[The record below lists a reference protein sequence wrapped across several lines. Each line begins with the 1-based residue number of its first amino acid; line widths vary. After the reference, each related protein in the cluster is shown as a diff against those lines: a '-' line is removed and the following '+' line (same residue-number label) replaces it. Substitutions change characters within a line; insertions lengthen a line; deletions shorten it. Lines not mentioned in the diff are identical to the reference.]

1 MKLFS
6 GFPDGKIRQVKLPD
20 PFFSE
25 LLPQIDDLG
34 ELKVIL
40 YAFWRLDHL
49 EGSFRFLRR
58 KDFMGEAGLVPRS
71 GATGQ
76 DAEAVLD
83 GALEQAVRRG
93 VLLRAN
99 VEIEGQN
106 EALYF
111 LNTPR
116 GRALVQAI
124 ANGDWRATGEPETPV
139 VIIMDTPNIFKLYEE
154 NIGPIT
160 PMIAETLRDAEKSYP
175 LEWIEEAI
183 RIAVE
188 SNARTW
194 RYVTAI
200 LDRWKE
206 EGKVERKDRRDTEKA
221 RRRYA
226 EWENPS
232 GSGRG

>member
-6 GFPDGKIRQVKLPD
+6 GFPEGKVHQVKLPD

-25 LLPQIDDLG
+25 LLHQIDDLG
-34 ELKVIL
+34 ELKVLL

-49 EGSFRFLRR
+49 EGSFRYLRR
-58 KDFMGEAGLVPRS
+58 KDFLSVAGLTQQS
-71 GATGQ
+71 GMVGK
-76 DAEAVLD
+76 DAGAALD
-83 GALEQAVRRG
+83 DALERAVRRG
-93 VLLRAN
+93 TLLCAC
-99 VEIEGQN
+99 VELEGQN

-111 LNTPR
+111 LNTAR
-116 GRALVQAI
+116 GRAVMQAI
-124 ANGDWRATGEPETPV
+124 ADGNWRTTGEPESPV
-139 VIIMDTPNIFKLYEE
+139 EIILDTPNIFKLYED
-154 NIGPIT
+154 NIGLIT

-194 RYVTAI
+194 RYVAAI

-232 GSGRG
+232 KSR

>member
-6 GFPDGKIRQVKLPD
+6 GFPEGKVRQVRLPD

-58 KDFMGEAGLVPRS
+58 RDFMGEAGFMQRS
-71 GATGQ
+71 GVSGK
-76 DAEAVLD
+76 DAEAALD
-83 GALEQAVRRG
+83 GALERAVRRG
-93 VLLRAN
+93 ALLRAY
-99 VEIEGQN
+99 VGLEGQN

-124 ANGDWRATGEPETPV
+124 ANGDWRVTGEPEAPV
-139 VIIMDTPNIFKLYEE
+139 EIILDTPNIFKLYEE

-226 EWENPS
+226 EWENPG
-232 GSGRG
+232 GSG